1 MGVPGSVDRWIA
13 FELGRINA
21 GLVTEKK
28 SLTRL
33 RSEARPACRT
43 REGEEHTLD
52 REALDRY
59 AAVLSVDE
67 AAALRLPLTLIVS
80 ADYEDSA
87 YLTDEIG
94 AKALHALE
102 KFGAAFPYRDGRM
115 VLPHS
120 LAVDIVR
127 HSGGTVQLAFG

>member
-1 MGVPGSVDRWIA
+1 
-13 FELGRINA
+13 
-21 GLVTEKK
+21 
-28 SLTRL
+28 
-33 RSEARPACRT
+33 
-43 REGEEHTLD
+43 
-52 REALDRY
+52 
-59 AAVLSVDE
+59 
-67 AAALRLPLTLIVS
+67 LIVS